1 MEATSETF
9 SCDKCS
15 KTYGTREKY
24 KSVLHSHPLA
34 MELRFQTFSQHR
46 NKHLK
51 RYPCE
56 NCNYTSRLRADLSRH
71 VLAHHRVGQPRY
83 PCIVEGC
90 AFKATR
96 KDNIRQHL
104 RKSHPDYP
112 LPPATRRGMK
122 RPSSVT
128 KKNFIPSAQQPP
140 CTSSTLMQAASTGNI
155 GLLEVLLGLGADLSV
170 RADDGST
177 ALHCAVK
184 ASQISMVESLLKNG
198 ALIDALNQKDQSPL
212 HQAVLNRDRA
222 ACKLLMQN
230 GAALSQKVL
239 DDIIKPGLDDMLG
252 DVLHIGGSSLINSQ
266 GRYMFK
272 RASEWDQASILLAL
286 LRSPFV
292 DRDWIISNGSHTL
305 FTSLVHGRVTTFQ
318 CLLTCN
324 KLDPNL
330 RVGRKS
336 LLHIAAVRGQVEVL
350 EIFLQ
355 CNGCDVNATDG
366 HGYTP
371 IRRAASKGQTAT
383 VRALLSHPQIMANG
397 SGETS
402 SEVKATALHLAVR
415 AGHIDVARLLL
426 EHPGIHVNTRDAE
439 GETPLQLALRSE
451 SKATEMVSLFLE
463 YDHVDVAVSRGS
475 EGTLLL
481 SAIARGDEDM
491 VRLLVNHPRTKALA
505 ARHGKGA
512 QLHLA
517 VLNLHW
523 DMVHYLLWGDEHDL
537 LEHDGTEH
545 NLHDI
550 RRVRE
555 TAVLRALLKEE
566 SFLVNKPDQKGQT
579 LLHKLVSTP
588 YSSLHLIEEL
598 LRSDHL
604 QPSSIDEDGKTA
616 LHYAVSKGQI
626 ETIQL
631 LLDDARTDVNA
642 HGSDRETVLRCAR
655 RGGNAAIIEMLLRQ
669 GAVDGSSS
677 NNHKHSSTP
686 PRTTWEQ
693 DTEEEEEEVEDSIW
707 LQQSSGTAPEWQQ
720 EDLDY
725 YDSESMDD
733 MPDEHEDTTPKPR
746 LWVKGTS
753 WQAALNNR

>member
-1 MEATSETF
+1 METKSETF
-9 SCDKCS
+9 SCDQCS
-15 KTYGTREKY
+15 KTFGTRENY

-34 MELRFQTFSQHR
+34 IELRFQTFSQHR

-56 NCNYTSRLRADLSRH
+56 NCSYTSRLRADLSRH

-112 LPPATRRGMK
+112 LPPAIRRGMK

-128 KKNFIPSAQQPP
+128 KKNFIPSAQQPL
-140 CTSSTLMQAASTGNI
+140 CTSSTLMQAASTGNV

-184 ASQISMVESLLKNG
+184 ASQISMVECLLKNG
-198 ALIDALNQKDQSPL
+198 VRIDALNQKDQSPL

-252 DVLHIGGSSLINSQ
+252 DVFHIGGDSLIQ
-266 GRYMFK
+266 YHGRYMFK

-292 DRDWIISNGSHTL
+292 DREWIISNGSHTL
-305 FTSLVHGRVTTFQ
+305 FTSLVHGRLTTFQ
-318 CLLTCN
+318 CLLACN

-350 EIFLQ
+350 EMLLR
-355 CNGCDVNATDG
+355 CKDCDVNTTDG

-402 SEVKATALHLAVR
+402 SEKATALHLAAG
-415 AGHIDVARLLL
+415 AGHVDVAKLLL
-426 EHPGIHVNTRDAE
+426 EHPGILVNPRDAK
-439 GETPLQLALRSE
+439 GETPLQSALRSE
-451 SKATEMVSLFLE
+451 SKASEMVSLFLE
-463 YDHVDVAVSRGS
+463 YDQVDVTITRGS

-481 SAIARGDEDM
+481 SAIARGDKDM
-491 VRLLVNHPRTKALA
+491 VRLLINHPRTKSLA

-512 QLHLA
+512 LLHLA

-523 DMVHYLLWGDEHDL
+523 KIVHYLLQGDEHDM
-537 LEHDGTEH
+537 LERNRTEQ
-545 NLHDI
+545 NLDD
-550 RRVRE
+550 VRKVKE
-555 TAVLRALLKEE
+555 AAILRALLREE
-566 SFLVNKPDQKGQT
+566 GFLVNQPDQKGQT
-579 LLHKLVSTP
+579 LLHKLVSTSYP
-588 YSSLHLIEEL
+588 SLHLIKEL
-598 LRSDHL
+598 LRSNHL
-604 QPSSIDEDGKTA
+604 RPNNIDEDGYTA

-626 ETIQL
+626 ETFQL

-642 HGSDRETVLRCAR
+642 HGSDSETILRCAR
-655 RGGNAAIIEMLLRQ
+655 RGGNAAIIEMLLRH

-677 NNHKHSSTP
+677 DDHKHSSTP

-693 DTEEEEEEVEDSIW
+693 ETEEEEEEVEDSIW
-707 LQQSSGTAPEWQQ
+707 LQQSSDTAPEWQQ
-720 EDLDY
+720 GDLDY
-725 YDSESMDD
+725 YDSENMDD
-733 MPDEHEDTTPKPR
+733 MPDEHEDMTPKPR